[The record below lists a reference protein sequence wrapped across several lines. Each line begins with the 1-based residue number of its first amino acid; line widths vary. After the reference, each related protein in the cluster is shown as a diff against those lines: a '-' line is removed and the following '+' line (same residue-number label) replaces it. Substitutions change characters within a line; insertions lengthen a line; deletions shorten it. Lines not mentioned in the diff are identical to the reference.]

1 MTSDYTFQVSEESRD
16 PQWDRFV
23 ADTPGGHHVQTSL
36 WAQVKAVLGWSA
48 KRLVARRGDAIV
60 AGTQILCRQIPM
72 VGGIGYVSAGP
83 LLKDEDPALVESMFQ
98 ELMHFSRNQRLQYVV
113 VQPPTDSEAIAGQL
127 SSLGFAASTVELLP
141 TASLLTDLN
150 AGVDD
155 LLAQMRRQTRRNIVK
170 GQESGIVVR
179 EASRQDL
186 PTFCSL
192 NAATCRRQN
201 ATQFSEEYF
210 TRMWDVFEPSGY
222 IRIFVAEYEGD
233 PVSMLMVIPFRDTV
247 IAKVLGWSG
256 EHQERRPNEAAFWA
270 AIQWAKAHGYR
281 WFDME
286 GINRAGAVEVLN
298 GRPLPESLLKTPD
311 FFKYG
316 FGGKPVLMPESRE
329 YIQNAVLRWGYQ
341 KFLSGEGNRR
351 LAYRISEIIRK
362 R

>member
-1 MTSDYTFQVSEESRD
+1 MTTDYTFHVSEEISD
-16 PQWDRFV
+16 PRWDQFV

-36 WAQVKAVLGWSA
+36 WGQVKATLGWSA
-48 KRLVARRGDAIV
+48 KRILATQGDTLVGGV
-60 AGTQILCRQIPM
+60 QVLCRQIPM
-72 VGGIGYVSAGP
+72 VGGIGYVAAGP
-83 LLKDEDPALVESMFQ
+83 LLGHEEQGLVDSMFR
-98 ELMHFSRNQRLQYVV
+98 ELLHFSRNQRLQYVV
-113 VQPPTDSEAIAGQL
+113 VQPPTDSEAISGQL
-127 SSLGFAASTVELLP
+127 SSLGFQASTIELLP

-150 AGVDD
+150 TSLDD
-155 LLAQMRRQTRRNIVK
+155 LLAQMRRQTRRHILR
-170 GQESGIVVR
+170 GQEMGIVVR
-179 EASRQDL
+179 EASRQDV
-186 PTFCSL
+186 PTFCAL

-210 TRMWDVFEPSGY
+210 TRMWDVFEPLGHLQ
-222 IRIFVAEYEGD
+222 IFIAEYDGE
-233 PVSMLMVIPFRDTV
+233 PVSALMVVSYRQTV

-256 EHQERRPNEAAFWA
+256 QHSERKPNETTFWA

-286 GINRAGAVEVLN
+286 GVNRAGATEVLN
-298 GRPLPESLLKTPD
+298 GRPLPEPLLKSPD

-316 FGGKPVLMPESRE
+316 FGGQPVLLPESRE
-329 YIQNAVLRWGYQ
+329 YIQNSVLRWGYQ

>member
-1 MTSDYTFQVSEESRD
+1 MTTDYSFQLSEESRD

-23 ADTPGGHHVQTSL
+23 AETPGGHHVQTSL
-36 WAQVKAVLGWSA
+36 WGQVKAVLGWSA
-48 KRLVARRGDAIV
+48 KRLVARQGDEIV
-60 AGTQILCRQIPM
+60 AGAQVLCRQIPM

-83 LLKDEDPALVESMFQ
+83 LLKYEEPALVESMFR

-113 VQPPTDSEAIAGQL
+113 VQPPTDSETIGGQL
-127 SSLGFAASTVELLP
+127 SSLGFTTSTVELLP
-141 TASLLTDLN
+141 TASLVTDLSPS
-150 AGVDD
+150 VED
-155 LLAQMRRQTRRNIVK
+155 LLGQMRRQTRRNIAK
-170 GQESGIVVR
+170 GEESGITVR
-179 EASRQDL
+179 EATREDL
-186 PTFCSL
+186 PLFCSL

-201 ATQFSEEYF
+201 ATQFCEDYF
-210 TRMWDVFEPSGY
+210 IRMWDVFEPAGY
-222 IRIFVAEYEGD
+222 IRIFVAEYAGE
-233 PVSMLMVIPFRDTV
+233 PVSALMVIPFRDTV

-256 EHQERRPNEAAFWA
+256 QHGERRPNETLFWST
-270 AIQWAKAHGYR
+270 IQWAKTHGYR

-298 GRPLPESLLKTPD
+298 GRPLPEPLLKAPD

-316 FGGKPVLMPESRE
+316 FGGKPVLLPESRE